1 MISEVAEKE
10 FGLVGVGHPAWQ
22 FINSNCRG
30 AGSDLAKEILY
41 QPDASFRVVALER
54 SRPGLVRTQTLS
66 EPRQREDRLVER
78 GVEQGVSDELRGA
91 FALPHVFAILLVE
104 AVREREQP
112 SDLSDVL
119 LHKGLFLLTNLAK
132 ENSEKG
138 DCFKR
143 LPADRIADLC
153 PLALC
158 LRCAQ
163 RAQYPAHTLDENAQG
178 QLGFASRQRQ
188 IRDKTS

>member
-1 MISEVAEKE
+1 MISEVAEKK
-10 FGLVGVGHPAWQ
+10 FGLVQVGHSVWQ

-54 SRPGLVRTQTLS
+54 SRPGPVRTQTLS

-119 LHKGLFLLTNLAK
+119 LHKGLFLLTLSDCQRTGSLTFVHSRFVFAAPSAPNTALIRWTRMPKA
-132 ENSEKG
+132 NS
-138 DCFKR
+138 
-143 LPADRIADLC
+143 
-153 PLALC
+153 AL
-158 LRCAQ
+158 R
-163 RAQYPAHTLDENAQG
+163 
-178 QLGFASRQRQ
+178 
-188 IRDKTS
+188 RDSGESAMNTS